1 MEKKKQNLYEGM
13 FIVSASLTDDARQ
26 RAFDKIVTSITTQGG
41 EIVKLHDQ
49 GRRRLA
55 YPIGGKR
62 DGHYYLLYFKVDP
75 VSMTKLWQ
83 DFHHNED
90 LMRFMTLA
98 TEVVMEEIKFK
109 TLVEQ

>member
-1 MEKKKQNLYEGM
+1 MKEKKQNLYEGM
-13 FIVSASLTDDARQ
+13 FILSASLTDDARQ
-26 RAFDKIVTSITTQGG
+26 RALDKIITSITTQKG
-41 EIVKLHDQ
+41 EILKMHDQ

-62 DGHYYLLYFKVDP
+62 DGHYYILYFTVDP
-75 VSMTKLWQ
+75 ALVTKLWQ

-90 LMRFMTLA
+90 LMRFMTVVV
-98 TEVVMEEIKFK
+98 EEVMEEIKFK